1 MISWA
6 IKNEVQ
12 NFVSKIENKK
22 ILDFGCGDSR
32 YKKLISNSNNY
43 IGIDVV
49 ESGHPN
55 YNKKHDLIW
64 DKKKLPF
71 ENDFFDLIL
80 MTEVLEHL
88 ENVELTL
95 KELHRV
101 LKNNGAMLITVP
113 FLWKEHEKPYDFQRY
128 TSYGLKNLLIRNG
141 FEITSQ
147 RKLVE
152 KKLAIL
158 ELINSEFNSIQIS
171 NLKGNKY
178 FYFNKFYYFFL
189 KNFFKLI
196 FKFFISKSIFKDYY
210 IGNSIIV
217 KKLPI

>member
-1 MISWA
+1 MINWA

-12 NFVSKIENKK
+12 KFLNNIENKK

-32 YKKLISNSNNY
+32 YKELIDNSNNY
-43 IGIDVV
+43 IGIDVID
-49 ESGHPN
+49 SGHPD

-71 ENDFFDLIL
+71 EDNFFDLIL
-80 MTEVLEHL
+80 MTEVLEHVD
-88 ENVELTL
+88 NVETTL

-101 LKNNGAMLITVP
+101 LNINGSMLITVP

-128 TSYGLKNLLIRNG
+128 TSFGLKNLFIKNG
-141 FEITSQ
+141 FEIISQ

-152 KKLAIL
+152 KKMAIL
-158 ELINSEFNSIQIS
+158 ELINSEFNAIKVSD
-171 NLKGNKY
+171 LKRNKY
-178 FYFNKFYYFFL
+178 FFFTKFYYFFL

-196 FKFFISKSIFKDYY
+196 FKFFISKSNFKDYY

-217 KKLPI
+217 KKVPI